1 MELSDRK
8 KKILQVVVDDY
19 IDDGQPVS
27 SKLIHDKHLQDL
39 SPATIRSELAQL
51 EELGYL
57 GQPHT
62 SAGRVPLPAAYS
74 STSSSSGVQGSEP
87 AGSGLYTESVY

>member
-62 SAGRVPLPAAYS
+62 SAGRVPLPAAYK
-74 STSSSSGVQGSEP
+74 
-87 AGSGLYTESVY
+87 LYVEQLMECKDLSLP